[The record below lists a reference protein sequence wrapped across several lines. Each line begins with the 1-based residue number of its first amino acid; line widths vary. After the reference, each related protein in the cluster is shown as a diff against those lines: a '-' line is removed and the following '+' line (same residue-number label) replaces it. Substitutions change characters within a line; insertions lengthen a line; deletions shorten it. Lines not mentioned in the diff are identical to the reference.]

1 MPLNKPIDLKEIR
14 KTINVSSSKNNNL
27 LIFFTIFMLYI
38 LISVLGTSDLM
49 LLLPENTFK
58 MPMIN
63 FELNL
68 IAFYILAPIML
79 LLLHFNNLFNY
90 NMYLKKIDKHSKQI
104 NMESLNPSIYG
115 YAYTLQNKGFAGFL
129 LNLFL
134 WFWIYIIPL
143 SILML
148 IFIRFADYHHA
159 WITFFHFFILIIDSI
174 LILLSLYYNKI
185 HIKNEQYS
193 MLVSRKVIYPIL
205 IGTTGIFATLF
216 LYFFFVPMIYTYNKN
231 ILTDINESPLK
242 QFICNVTTK
251 VPNIF
256 LGNIS
261 PDDKD
266 NDYFLSCL
274 PRLVVNEAEMAKIS
288 SGALYIPRYLAVK
301 KDIHKNDKEWER
313 QLILNYGA
321 RSNLKN
327 RNLRY
332 ADLYGCILTRA
343 DLRYSD
349 LRHSNLSQTHLQAAD
364 LTHTKLQDASLIEAK
379 IEKAKLIDANLT
391 GAKLIQVTSKSEPVY
406 FAGSILTNAQ
416 LIAVNMKN
424 TDFYTAQLVGTNF
437 TNAKLAGSNFYDVNL
452 TNANLTNADLSGAI
466 LRKSNLSY
474 TNFTNA
480 ILIAVD
486 FSEVYSNDKN
496 ISLKTIFRDA
506 KTIGAIL
513 IQPPSKGNQKDA
525 RVYLDDTDLTEN
537 EKCKIL
543 TNKSAYENFLP
554 IVKKVLYLNDGIN
567 KYKNSDA
574 NCKDESLSEQ
584 LKLLKV
590 DSCKGIDTSIIG
602 YNRIEHICN

>member
-1 MPLNKPIDLKEIR
+1 MPINKQIDLEEIR

-27 LIFFTIFMLYI
+27 LIFFTVFMLYI

-63 FELNL
+63 FDLNL
-68 IAFYILAPIML
+68 IAFYILAPFML

-104 NMESLNPSIYG
+104 NMETLDPSIYG
-115 YAYTLQNKGFAGFL
+115 YVYTLQDKGFASFL
-129 LNLFL
+129 INFFL
-134 WFWIYIIPL
+134 WFWIYLIPF

-148 IFIRFADYHHA
+148 IFIRFADYHHT
-159 WITFFHFFILIIDSI
+159 WITYFHFA
-174 LILLSLYYNKI
+174 ILLIDIFLIFLSFHYNKI
-185 HIKNEQYS
+185 HMRYEEN
-193 MLVSRKVIYPIL
+193 LVFFLRKFIYTL
-205 IGTTGIFATLF
+205 LLLVTGIFASLF
-216 LYFFFVPMIYTYNKN
+216 LYYFFIPVMYKYNKN
-231 ILTDINESPLK
+231 ILADISKSPTK
-242 QFICNVTTK
+242 QFVCNITTK
-251 VPNIF
+251 IPNIF
-256 LGNIS
+256 LSDASLQDAN
-261 PDDKD
+261 
-266 NDYFLSCL
+266 FESCL

-301 KDIHKNDKEWER
+301 KDINKNDKEWER

-343 DLRYSD
+343 DLRHSD

-364 LTHTKLQDASLIEAK
+364 LTHTKLQDASLIQAK
-379 IEKAKLIDANLT
+379 IEKTELEDANLT
-391 GAKLIQVTSKSEPVY
+391 DAKLIQATSKSEP
-406 FAGSILTNAQ
+406 ALLRESILTNAQ

-424 TDFYTAQLVGTNF
+424 TDFSKAQLIGTNF
-437 TNAKLAGSNFYDVNL
+437 TNAKLAGSNFYDANL
-452 TNANLTNADLSGAI
+452 TSANLTNADLSGAI
-466 LRKSNLSY
+466 LRKSNLSD
-474 TNFTNA
+474 TNFTNS

-486 FSEVYSNDKN
+486 FSEAYSNDKN
-496 ISLKTIFRDA
+496 VSLKTIFRDA

-513 IQPPSKGNQKDA
+513 IQSPLKSNQKDA

-543 TNKSAYENFLP
+543 TNNSAYKNLLP
-554 IVKKVLYLNDGIN
+554 IVKKVLYLNEGIN
-567 KYKNSDA
+567 KYKNSNA
-574 NCKDESLSEQ
+574 NCKDESLSKQ
-584 LKLLKV
+584 LKLLKA

-602 YNRIEHICN
+602 YNKIEHICN